1 MCSFR
6 YFAPF
11 DITHLIFFEFLLL
24 QQKKKRKILA
34 KFDFK
39 IFRWIYHKA
48 APLSNSVPHSANT
61 ENQIYST
68 LSICSIIT
76 YPSVVTMTKS
86 LCYHHRMTIFQST

>member
-6 YFAPF
+6 YFVPF
-11 DITHLIFFEFLLL
+11 DLTCLKFFEFLLL
-24 QQKKKRKILA
+24 QQQQKRKILA

-39 IFRWIYHKA
+39 IFKWICHKA
-48 APLSNSVPHSANT
+48 APLSNKVPRSANT
-61 ENQIYST
+61 ENQIYSI

-86 LCYHHRMTIFQST
+86 LWYHHRMTIFQSN